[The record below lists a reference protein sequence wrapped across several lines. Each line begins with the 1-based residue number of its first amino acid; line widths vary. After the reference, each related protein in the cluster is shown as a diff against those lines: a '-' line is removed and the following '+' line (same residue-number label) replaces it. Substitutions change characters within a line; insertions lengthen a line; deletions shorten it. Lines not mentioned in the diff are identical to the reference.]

1 LTPSFIVCLRPSEF
15 RLALG
20 SLVLLIA
27 SWVGVAQAFEPFV
40 VRDIRVEG
48 LQRTE
53 PGTVF
58 GYLPVKVGDTLSDE
72 RAAVAVKA
80 LFNAGLFRDVRLE
93 VDNDIL
99 VVTVE
104 ERPTI
109 GSVSITGTKEF
120 EQATLKKTLREAG
133 LGESMVFDRA
143 LLDRAEQEL
152 KRQYLTRGFYGVR
165 VTSTVAPLERNRVA
179 VTLTVDEGQTARIAQ
194 IRIIGNRA
202 FKDGELRDQFKL
214 SEPTWFSWYTKNDQY
229 SREKLTAD
237 LEALRSF
244 YLDRG
249 ILNSRSIPLRFRLI
263 RSAAASSSQ
272 SRSMRACLIESRA
285 SDSQATRWA
294 ARRICAS

>member
-1 LTPSFIVCLRPSEF
+1 MFSSFFACSRPSKF
-15 RLALG
+15 RPVLF
-20 SLVLLIA
+20 SLVFLIA
-27 SWVGVAQAFEPFV
+27 SWFGVAEAFEPFV

-58 GYLPVKVGDTLSDE
+58 GYLPVKVGDTLTDE

-93 VDNDIL
+93 VDNGVL

-120 EQATLKKTLREAG
+120 EQEALKKTLREAG
-133 LGESMVFDRA
+133 LGESRVFDRA

-165 VTSTVAPLERNRVA
+165 VTSTAAPLERNRVA

-202 FKDGELRDQFKL
+202 FKDLSL
-214 SEPTWFSWYTKNDQY
+214 IHISEPTRPY
-229 SREKLTAD
+229 
-237 LEALRSF
+237 
-244 YLDRG
+244 
-249 ILNSRSIPLRFRLI
+249 
-263 RSAAASSSQ
+263 
-272 SRSMRACLIESRA
+272 
-285 SDSQATRWA
+285 
-294 ARRICAS
+294 

>member
-1 LTPSFIVCLRPSEF
+1 MLFA
-15 RLALG
+15 LAF
-20 SLVLLIA
+20 LIA
-27 SWVGVAQAFEPFV
+27 SWFGVAQAFEPFV

-58 GYLPVKVGDTLSDE
+58 GYLPVKVGDTLTDE

-93 VDNDIL
+93 VDNGIL

-120 EQATLKKTLREAG
+120 EQEALKKTLREAG
-133 LGESMVFDRA
+133 LGESRVFDRA

-165 VTSTVAPLERNRVA
+165 VTSTAAPLERNRVA

-202 FKDGELRDQFKL
+202 FKDGNSAISSSFPSQLGLAGTPRTINIPVRNSL
-214 SEPTWFSWYTKNDQY
+214 PI
-229 SREKLTAD
+229 SRRCDRFILIAD
-237 LEALRSF
+237 
-244 YLDRG
+244 
-249 ILNSRSIPLRFRLI
+249 ILNFRSIQLRFRLT
-263 RSAAASSSQ
+263 RSAAAYSSRL
-272 SRSMRACLIESRA
+272 RSMKACLIGSKA
-285 SDSQATRWA
+285 SGSQATQWVAKRTF
-294 ARRICAS
+294 AS